1 MDKMF
6 ERKKII
12 TYYIVLSLLIE
23 NEGYTEN
30 IHWTSILVNG
40 LNGIYTEYTYNYKE
54 YFSY

>member
-30 IHWTSILVNG
+30 IH
-40 LNGIYTEYTYNYKE
+40 
-54 YFSY
+54 